1 MPGEASAEVSFGLV
15 ITELAIN
22 GGYVISSDL
31 VGEATRGTEQQEVK
45 AEKAELGR
53 GVRTAAS
60 LNPKP

>member
-31 VGEATRGTEQQEVK
+31 VGEATRGTE
-45 AEKAELGR
+45 
-53 GVRTAAS
+53 
-60 LNPKP
+60 